1 MRGSKV
7 TNVSACVHAIFWLSV
22 LRHDHVL
29 VGLMTPVRQLIPM
42 PGNLICGAVQ
52 IDIQTG
58 DKYYQAA
65 TWENGKMKLGEWK
78 RCGCLGS

>member
-1 MRGSKV
+1 
-7 TNVSACVHAIFWLSV
+7 
-22 LRHDHVL
+22 
-29 VGLMTPVRQLIPM
+29 M